1 MLGSNFEICKLHSLV
16 YFDRHVDGFN
26 AAVNQAS
33 ITARLDCA
41 STGSM
46 IYRLGDRK
54 ALRLLEP
61 LLERAAT
68 NSAWPQLIRDVMDSL
83 LIQDPND
90 DLFLDPKVR
99 LPQIAAQERQGGEHC
114 MNRVNGWR
122 IEAEQNRP
130 SLAPPMDASPAQC
143 GCTCDFAASDKPF
156 HCMSERRGSG
166 GSRQSERCEQERVK

>member
-1 MLGSNFEICKLHSLV
+1 
-16 YFDRHVDGFN
+16 
-26 AAVNQAS
+26 
-33 ITARLDCA
+33 
-41 STGSM
+41 M

-90 DLFLDPKVR
+90 NLFLDPKVR

-114 MNRVNGWR
+114 MNRVNSWR

-130 SLAPPMDASPAQC
+130 SLVLPMDAEFRPMRVYLQ
-143 GCTCDFAASDKPF
+143 F
-156 HCMSERRGSG
+156 
-166 GSRQSERCEQERVK
+166 RCFR